1 METRGREMTETKRLG
16 AARLAAGLGLWMGL
30 GLVVAGVAAEQDAP
44 TREEI
49 RATMRQIFE
58 SVRTVL
64 PLSVN
69 DSTYADPRNRD
80 RIQPALQSLAAHAD
94 VLARHGR
101 RKDAGFGYLG
111 RHLATDTRTILSSY
125 ESGEFEQS
133 QFLLRQLTEYCVTCH
148 SRLPSPNDSPVSEQF
163 VDQGALAGLSLEE
176 RATLLIAT
184 RRFDE
189 ALSTLE
195 RLFASTSV
203 HSANLLSPLTDYLV
217 VSIRVKG
224 DLARPL
230 QTLETFSRRPDLWR
244 NLRLDVEQWI
254 ADLRAL
260 GGDALAGADLASAK
274 RLIEEAKGMINF
286 PGDRSALVHYV
297 VASSILHRYAEAHA
311 QEKSRDLAEAYY
323 YLGLVESRIG
333 RDYWISQSGM
343 FLESSIRLAPDELFA
358 EKAYALLE
366 EEIILGYSG
375 SGGIHIP
382 PDLEQSLHE
391 LQKLIDAP

>member
-1 METRGREMTETKRLG
+1 
-16 AARLAAGLGLWMGL
+16 
-30 GLVVAGVAAEQDAP
+30 
-44 TREEI
+44 
-49 RATMRQIFE
+49 
-58 SVRTVL
+58 VRTVL

-69 DSTYADPRNRD
+69 DATYADPANRD

-94 VLARHGR
+94 VLARHGG

-125 ESGEFEQS
+125 ESGELEQS

-148 SRLPSPNDSPVSEQF
+148 SRLPSPNDSP
-163 VDQGALAGLSLEE
+163 
-176 RATLLIAT
+176 
-184 RRFDE
+184 
-189 ALSTLE
+189 LSTLE

-230 QTLETFSRRPDLWR
+230 LTLEKFSKRPDLWR
-244 NLRLDVEQWI
+244 NLRLDVAQWI
-254 ADLRAL
+254 ADLKAFREE
-260 GGDALAGADLASAK
+260 DLAAANLATAK
-274 RLIEEAKGMINF
+274 RILEEAKGMINF

-311 QEKSRDLAEAYY
+311 QGRSRDLAEAYY

-343 FLESSIRLAPDELFA
+343 FLETSIRLAPDDPYA

-382 PDLEQSLHE
+382 PDLEQNLEE
-391 LQKLIDAP
+391 LQKLIDAR

>member
-1 METRGREMTETKRLG
+1 MKMSGTKRL
-16 AARLAAGLGLWMGL
+16 RAAGLSAAL
-30 GLVVAGVAAEQDAP
+30 GSWVVVAGLVTVGELGAQPQAP
-44 TREEI
+44 TPEEI
-49 RATMRQIFE
+49 RTTMRQIFE
-58 SVRTVL
+58 SVRILL
-64 PLSVN
+64 PLSVS
-69 DSTYADPRNRD
+69 DVTYADPSNRD
-80 RIQPALQSLAAHAD
+80 RIHPALQSLAAHAD
-94 VLARHGR
+94 VLASHGR
-101 RKDAGFGYLG
+101 RKDAGFAYLG
-111 RHLATDTRTILSSY
+111 HHLATDAGTIRDSY
-125 ESGEFEQS
+125 DSGDYEQS

-148 SRLPSPNDSPVSEQF
+148 SRLPSPSDSPVSDQF
-163 VDQGALAGLSLEE
+163 VDQGALVALSLEE

-203 HSANLLSPLTDYLV
+203 HAANLLSPLTDYLV
-217 VSIRVKG
+217 VSIRVRG

-230 QTLETFSRRPDLWR
+230 KTLETFSKRPDLWR

-260 GGDALAGADLASAK
+260 GGDALAGADLATAK

-297 VASSILHRYAEAHA
+297 VASSILHRYAEAHTR
-311 QEKSRDLAEAYY
+311 EKSRDLAEAYY

-343 FLESSIRLAPDELFA
+343 FLESSIRLAPDEPFA

-375 SGGIHIP
+375 SGGIHLP
-382 PDLEQSLHE
+382 PDLEQSLDE
-391 LQKLIDAP
+391 LQKLIDAR

>member
-1 METRGREMTETKRLG
+1 MTEARRSR
-16 AARLAAGLGLWMGL
+16 AARLAAGLGLWIGVG
-30 GLVVAGVAAEQDAP
+30 GLVVVGELAAEQQAP

-58 SVRTVL
+58 SVRTLL
-64 PLSVN
+64 PLSVS
-69 DSTYADPRNRD
+69 DSAYADARNRD
-80 RIQPALQSLAAHAD
+80 RIHPALQSLATHAD
-94 VLARHGR
+94 VLASHGR
-101 RKDAGFGYLG
+101 RKDASFGYLG
-111 RHLATDTRTILSSY
+111 RHLATDARSILDSY
-125 ESGEFEQS
+125 EFGDVEQS

-148 SRLPSPNDSPVSEQF
+148 SRLPSPNDSPLAEQF
-163 VDQGALAGLSLEE
+163 VDQSALTALSLEE

-203 HSANLLSPLTDYLV
+203 HSASLLSPLTDYLI
-217 VSIRVKG
+217 VSIRVKR
-224 DLARPL
+224 DLERPIR
-230 QTLETFSRRPDLWR
+230 TLETFSKRPDLWR
-244 NLRLDVEQWI
+244 NLRLDVTRWI

-260 GGDALAGADLASAK
+260 AERDLSRADLDSAK
-274 RLIEEAKGMINF
+274 RLIEESKGMIHF
-286 PGDRSALVHYV
+286 PGDRAALVHYV

-311 QEKSRDLAEAYY
+311 GETSRELAEAYY

-343 FLESSIRLAPDELFA
+343 FLESSIRLAPGAPFA

-375 SGGIHIP
+375 SGGVHIP
-382 PDLEQSLHE
+382 PDLEQGLDE
-391 LQKLIDAP
+391 LQRLIDAQ